1 MFNIIMRVIKN
12 NIKGLVMWT
21 LALSLTIFFMA
32 FLFDSMG
39 TEMSQSLE
47 LMPES
52 MLKAFG
58 MNSIAIGSLEATY
71 SEGYIIVILMGSMYI
86 AYLGASTLV
95 REEDEGSIEYLMCKP
110 YNRFEIFFSKFIA
123 LIIIILIMNMFIAA
137 ATILGALIFGEDNY
151 STKAIYLMAFAPC
164 ILHLTFGSLCFGIAS
179 FIKKNR
185 QAVSLSIGIVC
196 AFYMISIIRGLSDK
210 LDFLKRISLF
220 DYVST
225 NVVAG
230 DKYIEPINLIIMFAI
245 MIVSVIVGCIYYNK
259 KDF

>member
-95 REEDEGSIEYLMCKP
+95 REEDEG
-110 YNRFEIFFSKFIA
+110 
-123 LIIIILIMNMFIAA
+123 
-137 ATILGALIFGEDNY
+137 
-151 STKAIYLMAFAPC
+151 
-164 ILHLTFGSLCFGIAS
+164 
-179 FIKKNR
+179 
-185 QAVSLSIGIVC
+185 
-196 AFYMISIIRGLSDK
+196 
-210 LDFLKRISLF
+210 
-220 DYVST
+220 
-225 NVVAG
+225 
-230 DKYIEPINLIIMFAI
+230 
-245 MIVSVIVGCIYYNK
+245 
-259 KDF
+259 